1 MECTCALWAFR
12 GFLQFPFGPSPRL
25 LPRFKDIHVRLTG
38 DSKLVVDVRQNK
50 VLEVDGIKRCINVW
64 LKCEL

>member
-1 MECTCALWAFR
+1 MLSGPSGVSF
-12 GFLQFPFGPSPRL
+12 GFLLARL
-25 LPRFKDIHVRLTG
+25 LVSSQDIHVRLTG